1 MFLLL
6 YLSRNIQL
14 ILLLVTLYTQ
24 SCLSMRRGAQHE
36 AISFVNDLF
45 QTALIGKLSE
55 TEQDNDVYVQQFNE
69 FFSSES
75 RLLMDILRERIKQ
88 NSHEKKVILSVVVD
102 VPKLTQTFAKQH
114 VELKYS
120 GGISDDRWS
129 SKLGPL
135 LSQTVS

>member
-1 MFLLL
+1 
-6 YLSRNIQL
+6 
-14 ILLLVTLYTQ
+14 
-24 SCLSMRRGAQHE
+24 MRRGAQHE